1 MSEGEID
8 SATDGADPRA
18 DLARLVVDR
27 EVTPPAAAATAPAT
41 VVPVATVA
49 PVWDTTPVIAAEEVT
64 VPVAEVMP
72 SDVKA
77 AVGVDDLA
85 DTTATG
91 PSPHTPVYA
100 YEAPA
105 VAPAAALPAG
115 PEAVTPPA
123 AEKPPQLTLHGAPDH
138 FRDGRPAW
146 DLRGD
151 ETEAELFEA
160 YGYGTGSSS

>member
-1 MSEGEID
+1 
-8 SATDGADPRA
+8 
-18 DLARLVVDR
+18 
-27 EVTPPAAAATAPAT
+27 
-41 VVPVATVA
+41 
-49 PVWDTTPVIAAEEVT
+49 VT

-85 DTTATG
+85 NASATG

-100 YEAPA
+100 YEVPA
-105 VAPAAALPAG
+105 VAPAAWESVGMAAAYVPAYETAAALPAG
-115 PEAVTPPA
+115 AEAVTPPA
-123 AEKPPQLTLHGAPDH
+123 AEKPPQLTSPGAPGH

-160 YGYGTGSSS
+160 YGYGTGQ